1 MTFSYFVPFKEVTNH
16 HFRVCTKDDSGFN
29 GQRNNITVNYLA
41 LGGNS
46 KRISQMLHFEINNLP
61 LPIVQ
66 YINIVLIK
74 TFELNVISRISDL
87 QVLAT
92 DAVLANL
99 KHSAFFSFVDINPC
113 PNRSCDYFAHCVPLS
128 SHQFTCVCNS
138 SCPPYE
144 EQVCASNGRTFR
156 NLCMLR
162 KEICETKANYT
173 VYHPRSSTGISNT

>member
-29 GQRNNITVNYLA
+29 VQRNNITVNYLA

-92 DAVLANL
+92 DAVLAKL
-99 KHSAFFSFVDINPC
+99 KNSAFFFFC
-113 PNRSCDYFAHCVPLS
+113 R
-128 SHQFTCVCNS
+128 
-138 SCPPYE
+138 
-144 EQVCASNGRTFR
+144 
-156 NLCMLR
+156 
-162 KEICETKANYT
+162 
-173 VYHPRSSTGISNT
+173 